1 MTATAALLMLALLLG
16 PCLMAAR
23 LHPRPAQAP
32 PTRYPQGKGRPRVRD
47 HVAVFL
53 YEEAQRGRR

>member
-1 MTATAALLMLALLLG
+1 MLALLLG
-16 PCLMAAR
+16 PCVVAAR

-32 PTRYPQGKGRPRVRD
+32 PTRYPKTKGRPTVRD

-53 YEEAQRGRR
+53 YEEFQRGRR